1 MKHILLSPHF
11 DDAALSC
18 GGLIWDLAQSGTDL
32 EVWTICAGLPPT
44 QQLSDFAA
52 EMHARWQLSVEQAV
66 QARREED
73 AAAMTRLNAPA
84 RYFTV
89 PDAIYRRHPK
99 TGEFLYTSGEEL
111 FGGLDPGDAAA
122 VRLLA
127 GTLAEALPGGE
138 VRLIAPLTVGNHVD
152 HQLVR
157 AAAEQ
162 LAVPIAYYPDY
173 PYSREHRAE
182 EIAALAPPGYHP
194 LAYPVSADGLAAW
207 QDSSAAYGSQI
218 STFWASEAALR
229 EELAV
234 HCARFHGVTL
244 WEFEVSQGQ
253 SAA

>member
-1 MKHILLSPHF
+1 MKHIFLSPHF

-18 GGLIWDLAQSGTDL
+18 GGLIWDLAQSGVEL
-32 EVWTICAGLPPT
+32 EVWTICAGLPPS

-52 EMHARWQLSVEQAV
+52 SMHARWRLSVEQAV

-73 AAAMTRLNAPA
+73 AAAMARLDAPS
-84 RYFTV
+84 RYFAV

-99 TGEFLYTSGEEL
+99 TGEFLYTSDEEL
-111 FGGLDPGDAAA
+111 FGGLGPGDAAF

-138 VRLIAPLTVGNHVD
+138 ARLIAPLTVGNHVD

-162 LAVPIAYYPDY
+162 LSVSVAYYPDY
-173 PYSREHRAE
+173 PYSREHSGG
-182 EIAALAPPGYHP
+182 EIAALAPAGYRP
-194 LAYPVSADGLAAW
+194 QAYPVSADGLAAW
-207 QDSSAAYGSQI
+207 QDSSAAYASQI

-229 EELAV
+229 EEIAA
-234 HCARFHGVTL
+234 HSARFQGVTL
-244 WEFEVSQGQ
+244 WEMGRR
-253 SAA
+253 

>member
-1 MKHILLSPHF
+1 MKHIFLSPHF

-18 GGLIWDLAQSGTDL
+18 GGLIWDLALSGAEL
-32 EVWTICAGLPPT
+32 EVWTICAGLPPSPE
-44 QQLSDFAA
+44 LSDFAA

-73 AAAMTRLNAPA
+73 AAAMARLNAPA

-111 FGGLDPGDAAA
+111 FGGLDPGDAPT

-138 VRLIAPLTVGNHVD
+138 ARLIAPLTVGNHVD

-157 AAAEQ
+157 AAAEE
-162 LAVPIAYYPDY
+162 LAVPVAYYPDY
-173 PYSREHRAE
+173 PYSREHSDQD
-182 EIAALAPPGYHP
+182 IAALAPAGYRP
-194 LAYPVSADGLAAW
+194 RAYPVSPDGLAAW
-207 QDSSAAYGSQI
+207 QDSTAAYVSQI

-229 EELAV
+229 DEIDA
-234 HCARFHGVTL
+234 HCTRFQGVTL
-244 WEFEVSQGQ
+244 WENEVR
-253 SAA
+253 